1 MRSVIIPPHSAA
13 FSAWGVVMA
22 DRVRRYART
31 VSWNLH
37 DAGQVDAVN
46 AVAHSLI
53 AQAMEDTRAASLDPA
68 QLSIRRVGAFRFLG
82 QVWEIDLDLEDREL
96 EPADAA
102 RLHARFVERY
112 EEIYGVGTAWRGS
125 PVILLDY
132 EIIATIEGSQ
142 RPFHDWQIG
151 DTNPVCRGRR
161 SVFDPTAQTWQ
172 EIPVFDDAAIGR
184 GAEIYGPAI
193 IDGKDTTIFIP
204 EAFVAERREL
214 GELQLTR
221 PAQAQC

>member
-37 DAGQVDAVN
+37 DAEQVDAVN
-46 AVAHSLI
+46 AVATQLDRASR
-53 AQAMEDTRAASLDPA
+53 TRTRRAASLDPA

-82 QVWEIDLDLEDREL
+82 QVWEIDLDLDDREL
-96 EPADAA
+96 EAGDAD

-112 EEIYGVGTAWRGS
+112 EEIYGAGTAWRGS

-132 EIIATIEGSQ
+132 EVIATI
-142 RPFHDWQIG
+142 
-151 DTNPVCRGRR
+151 
-161 SVFDPTAQTWQ
+161 
-172 EIPVFDDAAIGR
+172 
-184 GAEIYGPAI
+184 
-193 IDGKDTTIFIP
+193 
-204 EAFVAERREL
+204 
-214 GELQLTR
+214 
-221 PAQAQC
+221 